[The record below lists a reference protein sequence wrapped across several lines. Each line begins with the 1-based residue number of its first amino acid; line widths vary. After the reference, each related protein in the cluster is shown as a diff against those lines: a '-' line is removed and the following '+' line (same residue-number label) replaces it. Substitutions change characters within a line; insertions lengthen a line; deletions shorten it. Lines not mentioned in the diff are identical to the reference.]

1 MPSTTIRLDTQT
13 RDELLARGRMG
24 ESFDDVVRRL
34 LNATRGSDPGDPAA
48 GRRPAANAV
57 RPLFTHLDR
66 K

>member
-1 MPSTTIRLDTQT
+1 MPSTTIRLDTET

-34 LNATRGSDPGDPAA
+34 LNATRGLDVGESAA
-48 GRRPAANAV
+48 VRRPAV
-57 RPLFTHLDR
+57 KPLFTHLDR